1 MSQKCHIT
9 KKKSKNETRA
19 NVQNIC
25 ADSANPNQKSSNKI
39 PTVLKKY
46 KKLFSLFPPIFFHPQ
61 NMFRKSYLLIST
73 FATVSATLPVS
84 LIFLETSLLPLFDIL
99 M

>member
-1 MSQKCHIT
+1 
-9 KKKSKNETRA
+9 
-19 NVQNIC
+19 
-25 ADSANPNQKSSNKI
+25 
-39 PTVLKKY
+39 
-46 KKLFSLFPPIFFHPQ
+46 
-61 NMFRKSYLLIST
+61 MFRKSYLLIST